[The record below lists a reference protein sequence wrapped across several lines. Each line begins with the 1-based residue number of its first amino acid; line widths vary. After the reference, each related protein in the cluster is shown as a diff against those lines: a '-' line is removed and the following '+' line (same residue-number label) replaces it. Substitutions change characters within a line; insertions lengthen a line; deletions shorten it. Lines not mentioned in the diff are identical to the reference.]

1 MDKPN
6 ATYANIVHNFLYF
19 VYIFSYSL
27 NTLNKIAVD
36 KLNNK
41 NNKIK
46 ILIINVDF
54 EAISQFIKIK
64 PKIRKTISID

>member
-46 ILIINVDF
+46 ILICLFF
-54 EAISQFIKIK
+54 EFK
-64 PKIRKTISID
+64 PKIINY

>member
-6 ATYANIVHNFLYF
+6 ATDANIVHNFLYF

-46 ILIINVDF
+46 ILIYFLYKKFKN
-54 EAISQFIKIK
+54 
-64 PKIRKTISID
+64 

>member
-6 ATYANIVHNFLYF
+6 AIYANIVHNFLYF

-46 ILIINVDF
+46 ILI
-54 EAISQFIKIK
+54 
-64 PKIRKTISID
+64 